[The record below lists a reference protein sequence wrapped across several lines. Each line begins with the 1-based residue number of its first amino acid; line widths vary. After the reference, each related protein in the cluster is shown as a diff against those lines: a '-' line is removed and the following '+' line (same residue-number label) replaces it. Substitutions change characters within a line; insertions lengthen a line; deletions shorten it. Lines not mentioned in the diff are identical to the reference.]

1 MNYKQQDRQKQ
12 GNEPFDRAGF
22 AAEVAV
28 QMREKGADDLSG
40 VAKYYRMAGVPAKKA
55 VEMAAL
61 QAADVLTRYLT
72 QGLVSATVEA
82 MEGEGGGK
90 GMKTFTIG
98 PARPLRLTL
107 KPWEYYVKYI
117 VRANGVEIAEPR
129 IDYDVEL
136 RLEIL
141 EAGLRRWPD
150 GGYELSLGRA
160 RFGCM
165 IYLLRPEG
173 KVLIASPR
181 TREVSFAEPIS
192 YGGSWTPEEDKPA
205 CPFGNPSACP
215 YREAEGEAAKR
226 EEAPAK
232 PA

>member
-1 MNYKQQDRQKQ
+1 MNNKQQEGQKQ
-12 GNEPFDRAGF
+12 GKEPFDRAEF

-72 QGLVSATVEA
+72 QGLISATVEA
-82 MEGEGGGK
+82 MEAEGGGK

-117 VRANGVEIAEPR
+117 VRANGIEIAEPR

-141 EAGLRRWPD
+141 EAGLQRWPD
-150 GGYELSLGRA
+150 GGYELSLGKA

-165 IYLLRPEG
+165 IYLVRPEG

-192 YGGSWTPEEDKPA
+192 WGGNWTPEEDKPA
-205 CPFGNPSACP
+205 CPYGNPSACP
-215 YREAEGEAAKR
+215 YREEKQEVSPPNTG
-226 EEAPAK
+226 
-232 PA
+232 